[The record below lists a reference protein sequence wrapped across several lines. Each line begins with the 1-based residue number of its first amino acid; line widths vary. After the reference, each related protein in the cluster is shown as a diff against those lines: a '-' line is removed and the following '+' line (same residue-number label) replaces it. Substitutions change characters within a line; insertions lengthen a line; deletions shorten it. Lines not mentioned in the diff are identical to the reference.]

1 MPLQGPLPVQLHQ
14 GRVRAEQVRQPQV
27 LSGLLL
33 RQPPAAAQLPGVHRR
48 GRVRERHRRAPVP
61 GHLVRGKQELPGGRD
76 EQGARVQRREQVQVL
91 RVREVRQGGQQD
103 SADGPVPDRLLHR
116 ALVTAGGI
124 QDLRHGER

>member
-1 MPLQGPLPVQLHQ
+1 MPRL
-14 GRVRAEQVRQPQV
+14 
-27 LSGLLL
+27 
-33 RQPPAAAQLPGVHRR
+33 
-48 GRVRERHRRAPVP
+48 
-61 GHLVRGKQELPGGRD
+61 LVRGEQELPGGRD

-103 SADGPVPDRLLHR
+103 GADGPVPDRLLHG